1 MTMQIRYTFVP
12 SVTLTSHL
20 LRAKKKKTRLA
31 VKSRAYVIH
40 TRKDNDSRGYAARGS
55 VLNKYMLSLKNSL
68 KIIIKKHTSAF
79 I

>member
-1 MTMQIRYTFVP
+1 MMKTNYTFVP

-20 LRAKKKKTRLA
+20 LRAKKMKTRLA

-55 VLNKYMLSLKNSL
+55 VLNKNMLSLKNSL
-68 KIIIKKHTSAF
+68 NLRIKKHTSAF